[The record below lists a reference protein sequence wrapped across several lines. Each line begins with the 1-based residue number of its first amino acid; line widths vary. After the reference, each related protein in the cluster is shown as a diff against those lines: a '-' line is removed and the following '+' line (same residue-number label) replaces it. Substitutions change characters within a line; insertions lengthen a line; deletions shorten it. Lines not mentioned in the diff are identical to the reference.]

1 MPRPN
6 SSTIEQ
12 QAALNCPWLITF
24 KYQLAFMMAT
34 MTREGASPRDAAKT
48 VRWLCETKV
57 EVREETTVNDEK
69 ANKADFVRRGEF
81 QNRMRL

>member
-1 MPRPN
+1 
-6 SSTIEQ
+6 
-12 QAALNCPWLITF
+12 
-24 KYQLAFMMAT
+24 MMAT
-34 MTREGASPRDAAKT
+34 MTREGARPRDAAKT
-48 VRWLCETKV
+48 VRWPCEAKV